1 MLYKSLKLIFSSALH
16 VFFKEYKVIN
26 KTEIPTTGP
35 LILVSNH
42 PSSFMD
48 PIILASLVKQEVH
61 FIAKGTL
68 FNSVAKDWVMRNI
81 MNSIPIYRKQDNP
94 EMTLNNESVFEQCY
108 QFLENKGTLI
118 IFPEGTSII
127 ERKLQDIK
135 TGTARIALGAESRND
150 FELDV
155 KILSIGINYSDA
167 PSFQSDV
174 WINVEELIHVKDYR
188 MQYHEDDRNAVRE
201 LTDKIQ
207 DNLEKNLIITEDEQE
222 DQFIKNVEAI
232 YKNELMSDLKLDP
245 QLHSF
250 KLTKGIEEAI
260 DHFEYLDKEWLE
272 TLKQKVADYTRRLDN
287 YNLKDE
293 FLIKKKNKR
302 NNNVFVDTI
311 FRSLYIIIG
320 FPIYVYGLITNYIPY
335 LIPGKLA
342 KAMTNFIE
350 YDGPIKMTLGI
361 FTFSTYYAFLIY
373 LFEKFISQGNWWWT
387 NLFLISLPLA
397 GFFALH
403 YVQRFKNFKTHT
415 KLLSLFYKE
424 PEVVG
429 ELLLERKSIIEE
441 FDWAKEEWL
450 KQNGGVG

>member
-1 MLYKSLKLIFSSALH
+1 MLYKSLKFIFSSALH
-16 VFFKEYKVIN
+16 IFFKEYKVIN

-68 FNSVAKDWVMRNI
+68 FNSVMKDWVMRNI
-81 MNSIPIYRKQDNP
+81 MNAIPIYRKVDNP
-94 EMTLNNESVFEQCY
+94 GKRLDNKSVFEQCFK
-108 QFLENKGTLI
+108 FLEEKGTLI

-135 TGTARIALGAESRND
+135 TGTARIALGAEARND
-150 FELDV
+150 FELGV
-155 KILSIGINYSDA
+155 KILSVGINYSDA

-207 DNLEKNLIITEDEQE
+207 SNLEKNLIITEDEQE
-222 DQFIKNVEAI
+222 DQFIKNVEVI
-232 YKNELMSDLKLDP
+232 YKNELMSEMKLDP

-250 KLTKGIEEAI
+250 NLTKGIEEAI
-260 DHFEYLDKEWLE
+260 DHFEALDKTWLE
-272 TLKQKVADYTRRLDN
+272 NLKKKVADYTRRLDN
-287 YNLKDE
+287 YNLKDQ
-293 FLIKKKNKR
+293 FLATKNNKK

-311 FRSLYIIIG
+311 LRLLYIIIG
-320 FPIYVYGLITNYIPY
+320 FPFYVYGLITNFIPY
-335 LIPGKLA
+335 FLPSKIATAL
-342 KAMTNFIE
+342 TNFVE
-350 YDGPIKMTLGI
+350 YDGPIKMTAGI
-361 FTFSTYYAFLIY
+361 FTFASYYAFMIY
-373 LFEKFISQGNWWWT
+373 VFEKFISQGNWWWI
-387 NLFLISLPLA
+387 NLFTISLPLA

-403 YVQRFKNFKTHT
+403 YVQRFRNFKTHT
-415 KLLSLFYKE
+415 KLLSLFYKQ

-429 ELLLERKSIIEE
+429 ELMLERKSIIED
-441 FDWAKEEWL
+441 FDWAKEEWMKL
-450 KQNGGVG
+450 SQGV

>member
-1 MLYKSLKLIFSSALH
+1 MLYKSLKFIFSTALH

-48 PIILASLVKQEVH
+48 PIILASLVEQEVH

-81 MNSIPIYRKQDNP
+81 MNAIPIYRKADNP
-94 EMTLNNESVFEQCY
+94 GQKLDNDAVFEQCF
-108 QFLENKGTLI
+108 QFLEKKGTLI

-135 TGTARIALGAESRND
+135 TGTARIALGAEARND

-155 KILSIGINYSDA
+155 KILSVGINYSDA

-188 MQYHEDDRNAVRE
+188 QEYHEDDRAAVRE
-201 LTDKIQ
+201 LTEKIQ
-207 DNLEKNLIITEDEQE
+207 SNLEKNLIITADEQE

-250 KLTKGIEEAI
+250 NLTKGIEVAI
-260 DHFEYLDKEWLE
+260 DHFEDLDKNWLDN
-272 TLKQKVADYTRRLDN
+272 LKQKVADYTRRLNN

-293 FLIKKKNKR
+293 FLAKKKNKR
-302 NNNVFVDTI
+302 NSNFFLDTI
-311 FRSLYIIIG
+311 FRLLYIIIG
-320 FPIYVYGLITNYIPY
+320 FPFFVYGLITNYIPY
-335 LIPGKLA
+335 ILPSKIATSL
-342 KAMTNFIE
+342 TNFVE
-350 YDGPIKMTLGI
+350 YDGPVKMTVGI
-361 FTFSTYYAFLIY
+361 FTFVSYYSFLIY
-373 LFEKFISQGNWWWT
+373 IFERFISQGNWWWT
-387 NLFLISLPLA
+387 NMFTASLPIA

-403 YVQRFKNFKTHT
+403 YAQRFKNFKTHT

-429 ELLLERKSIIEE
+429 ELLLERKAIIKE
-441 FDWAKEEWL
+441 FDWAKEEWMKL
-450 KQNGGVG
+450 SQGV